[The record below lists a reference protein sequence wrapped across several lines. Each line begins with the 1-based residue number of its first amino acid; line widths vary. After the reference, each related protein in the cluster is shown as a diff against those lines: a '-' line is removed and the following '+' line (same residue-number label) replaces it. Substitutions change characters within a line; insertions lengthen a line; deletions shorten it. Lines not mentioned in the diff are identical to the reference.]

1 MLDWYYSCI
10 VGIQQEGITGYRQ
23 AALALGSCVL
33 QIAIIA
39 DYNIY
44 RIYLLLVYSVHSLSF
59 YA

>member
-1 MLDWYYSCI
+1 